1 MGITERKSRQRE
13 EKKELILKTAMDLFL
28 NEGFENVSMRKI
40 AERIEYSPASV
51 YLYFKDKDELLHALH
66 IKGFEK
72 LFSMQQEISDIKDPL
87 ERLKAHTKV
96 YMNFALENPEYY
108 DLMFI
113 KRGTAKKI
121 SEVNEWYVGHR
132 SYEFLK
138 DNVRNCMQKGLI
150 YEADLDAATF
160 ALWSFVH
167 GMASLIIRQRC
178 LMIPEEQLHSVIGQ
192 SINFITDNIVSK
204 RRIRLVY
211 NE

>member
-1 MGITERKSRQRE
+1 MGITERKNRQKE
-13 EKKELILKTAMDLFL
+13 EKKELILKTAMELFL

-51 YLYFKDKDELLHALH
+51 YLYFKDKDELLHSLH

-72 LFSMQQEISDIKDPL
+72 LFSMQQEVKDIKEPL
-87 ERLKAHTKV
+87 ERLKEHGKV
-96 YMNFALENPEYY
+96 YMKFALKNPEYY

-121 SEVNEWYVGHR
+121 SEANEWYVGHR

-138 DNVRNCMQKGLI
+138 DNVRECMQNGLI
-150 YEADLDAATF
+150 YETDLDAATF

-178 LMIPEEQLHSVIGQ
+178 LMIPAEQLHQVIQQ
-192 SINFITDNIVSK
+192 SINFITDNLASK
-204 RRIRLVY
+204 RKIKLVY